1 MKNKISLL
9 VLVTKSG
16 QNLKWKHFLNIQA
29 LIIYKFH
36 CYFLHRIG
44 FEECTIKS
52 ILSFSDLGGKI
63 EKPQNTVFVTKSGRN
78 VK

>member
-29 LIIYKFH
+29 LIIYKFQRF
-36 CYFLHRIG
+36 FLHRID
-44 FEECTIKS
+44 FEVCTIKS
-52 ILSFSDLGGKI
+52 IFSFSVLGGKA
-63 EKPQNTVFVTKSGRN
+63 EKPQNTVFGYKNGS
-78 VK
+78 KC